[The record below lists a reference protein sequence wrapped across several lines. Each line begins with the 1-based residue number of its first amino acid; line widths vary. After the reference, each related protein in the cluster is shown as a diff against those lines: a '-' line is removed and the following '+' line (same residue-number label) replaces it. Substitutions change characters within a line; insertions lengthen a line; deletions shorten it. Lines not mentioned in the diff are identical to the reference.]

1 MEGKSMKTWRVWC
14 SYWCNGRFVDDIIYI
29 QANSYDEA
37 IAKARKYN
45 PKYDSAQ
52 VIEDAKTI

>member
-1 MEGKSMKTWRVWC
+1 MMKTWRVWY
-14 SYWCNGRFVDDIIYI
+14 SDWCGGRFVNDIIYI
-29 QANSYDEA
+29 KADSYDEA

-52 VIEDAKTI
+52 VVEDVQTI